1 MRLLIIED
9 DPGILMTLY
18 RALAVLYTVDTAS
31 TGNNGL
37 RKLALHA
44 YDAIILDLSLPDVPG
59 LRVCERLRS
68 NGNDTP
74 ILVLSGT
81 TEVLRKVT
89 LLDSGANDYLTKP
102 FSIEELKA
110 RLRVL
115 VRHSQKA
122 TNTRHRL
129 VVGDLV
135 LDTLKHSVQRGKQTI
150 QLRRKEFAILECLM
164 QNAGIVVSRDTLTN
178 FAWDEMND
186 SLTNTVDVHIKY
198 LRDKI
203 DRPFKTP
210 LIKTVHGF
218 GYKIDASKSVA
229 HSNIK
234 ERKGY
239 ERIAT
244 KGSH

>member
-9 DPGILMTLY
+9 DSGILMTLY
-18 RALAVLYTVDTAS
+18 RALAVLYKVDTAS
-31 TGNNGL
+31 TGSSGL
-37 RKLALHA
+37 RKLALHT
-44 YDAIILDLSLPDVPG
+44 YDAIILDLSLPDISG
-59 LRVCERLRS
+59 LRICEQLRS
-68 NGNDTP
+68 NGNDAP
-74 ILVLSGT
+74 ILVLSGA
-81 TEVLRKVT
+81 TEVFRKVT

-115 VRHSQKA
+115 LRQSKQQ

-129 VVGDLV
+129 VVGDLT
-135 LDTLKHSVQRGKQTI
+135 LDTLKHTIHRGRHMI

-164 QNAGIVVSRDTLTN
+164 QNAGMVVSRDTLTN
-178 FAWDEMND
+178 FAWDEVND